1 MQCQHAPAVNSTAS
15 ARSLFTTPAL
25 AVHDAACRAPTGERG
40 AIPGG
45 DDPRVVL
52 VRRGAFIV
60 QRGASEHVAD
70 PCTAIVLW
78 DRTEYRVRH
87 PSAEGD
93 DCVVIAI
100 ERCMAG
106 TLLGALRRDR
116 DVALPLTP
124 LLQVAVAAFVTT
136 AHRGVH
142 EPAVAEQAA
151 FGLLEAIVAN
161 AAHRAPAVQG
171 PTRQLATAAIELIHR
186 DLAVNHS
193 ISEIADELGCSR
205 FHLMHAFRAEIGEAL
220 RAYRVRARLGVAL
233 HRLADGDEDLSR
245 LAADVGFASHSHL
258 TDTFVRTFGVPP
270 SQLRDYLHAARD
282 VPYHTEKARES
293 KSRRLVNRL
302 RPPRIA

>member
-1 MQCQHAPAVNSTAS
+1 MQCRHAPALNSTGS

-25 AVHDAACRAPTGERG
+25 AVYDVACRAHPRERG
-40 AIPGG
+40 ALPTS
-45 DDPRVVL
+45 DDQRVVL

-60 QRGASEHVAD
+60 QRGAREHVAD

-100 ERCMAG
+100 EPCMAG

-124 LLQVAVAAFVTT
+124 LLQVAVAAFVT
-136 AHRGVH
+136 AAQRGDCV
-142 EPAVAEQAA
+142 PAAAEQAA
-151 FGLLEAIVAN
+151 FGLLEAIVAK
-161 AAHRAPAVQG
+161 AAHREPAVQG
-171 PTRQLATAAIELIHR
+171 PTRQLAIAAIELIHR
-186 DLAVNHS
+186 DLTVNHS
-193 ISEIADELGCSR
+193 IAEIADELGCSR

-233 HRLADGDEDLSR
+233 HRLADGDEDLAT

-258 TDTFVRTFGVPP
+258 TDSFVRTFGAPP
-270 SQLRDYLHAARD
+270 SQLRAYLHAARD
-282 VPYHTEKARES
+282 VPGEAQRDRERAS
-293 KSRRLVNRL
+293 PAHGL
-302 RPPRIA
+302 RQLKQ